1 MMNKLKGNRS
11 LKLSISGMLIA
22 LGVVLSTF
30 YIPFGVAKCF
40 PIQHFIN
47 VIGAVL
53 LGPAYAV
60 MNAFLIS
67 LIRNMLGMGS
77 LLAFPG
83 SMIGAALAG
92 FLYQKFS
99 GQKALSHRMACLGEV
114 MGTGILGG
122 MIAAFM
128 ASYLMGNRVGLFFFI
143 IPFGMSSLV
152 GSIFS
157 LIIFEAT
164 DVLKMMRRWTEKI

>member
-1 MMNKLKGNRS
+1 MNKANENKALKV
-11 LKLSISGMLIA
+11 SISGMLIA

-47 VIGAVL
+47 VIGAVM

-99 GQKALSHRMACLGEV
+99 GQKVLSHRMACLGEV
-114 MGTGILGG
+114 LGTSIVGG
-122 MIAAFM
+122 MIAALI
-128 ASYLMGNRVGLFFFI
+128 ASYLMGNRVGLLFFI
-143 IPFGMSSLV
+143 VPFGISSLV

-164 DVLKMMRRWTEKI
+164 DVLKLMKRWTEKI

>member
-1 MMNKLKGNRS
+1 MNKLNGNRS

-22 LGVVLSTF
+22 LGVILSTF

-53 LGPAYAV
+53 LGPVYAV
-60 MNAFLIS
+60 INAFLIS

-92 FLYQKFS
+92 LLYQRFS
-99 GQKALSHRMACLGEV
+99 GQQFIGHRMACLGEV
-114 MGTGILGG
+114 VGTGVVGG
-122 MIAAFM
+122 IIAALM
-128 ASYLMGNRVGLFFFI
+128 ASYLMGNRVGLLFFI
-143 IPFGMSSLV
+143 IPFGISSLI

-164 DVLKMMRRWTEKI
+164 DVIKRLRRWTEKI

>member
-1 MMNKLKGNRS
+1 MNKLKGNRS
-11 LKLSISGMLIA
+11 LKLSLSGMLIA
-22 LGVVLSTF
+22 FGVILSTF

-40 PIQHFIN
+40 PMQHFIN

-60 MNAFLIS
+60 INAFLIS
-67 LIRNMLGMGS
+67 MIRNMLGMGS

-92 FLYQKFS
+92 LLYKQFS
-99 GQKALSHRMACLGEV
+99 GQRTLSHRMACLGEV
-114 MGTGILGG
+114 IGTGILGS
-122 MIAAFM
+122 MIAALM
-128 ASYLMGNRVGLFFFI
+128 ASYLMGNRVGLLFFI
-143 IPFGMSSLV
+143 IPFGISSTV

-164 DVLKMMRRWTEKI
+164 DVLKIMRRWTEKV

>member
-1 MMNKLKGNRS
+1 MNKAKNNRS

-22 LGVVLSTF
+22 LGVILSTF

-60 MNAFLIS
+60 INAFLIS

-92 FLYQKFS
+92 FLYQRFS
-99 GQKALSHRMACLGEV
+99 NQGFSNHRMACLGEV
-114 MGTGILGG
+114 MGTGIGG
-122 MIAAFM
+122 SMIAAPV
-128 ASYLMGNRVGLFFFI
+128 ASYLMGNHVGLFFFI
-143 IPFGMSSLV
+143 IPFGISSLV
-152 GSIFS
+152 GSVFS
-157 LIIFEAT
+157 LIILEAT
-164 DVLKMMRRWTEKI
+164 DILKPMRKWKEKI

>member
-1 MMNKLKGNRS
+1 MNKLKGNRS

-22 LGVVLSTF
+22 LGVTLSTF

-40 PIQHFIN
+40 PMQHFIN

-60 MNAFLIS
+60 INAFLIS
-67 LIRNMLGMGS
+67 LVRNMLGMGS
-77 LLAFPG
+77 MLAFPG

-92 FLYQKFS
+92 LLYKRFL
-99 GQKALSHRMACLGEV
+99 GQGALSHRMACLGEV
-114 MGTGILGG
+114 IGTGILGS
-122 MIAAFM
+122 MIAALM
-128 ASYLMGNRVGLFFFI
+128 ASYMMGKRVGLLFFI
-143 IPFGMSSLV
+143 IPFGISSLV

-164 DVLKMMRRWTEKI
+164 DVLKIMRRWKEKV